1 MKNELNF
8 NIMDNSNDIYDTNL
22 IELPRNV
29 RIPFLS
35 FDDNNGNANENSEN
49 DESSNSSNN
58 NEDNK
63 DNKDNKDNNNNKNNK
78 DNKNENKR
86 REIPIFDLN
95 KIFRISFSYNFDV
108 LKSLL
113 ETLIT
118 NQVESQKELLNLKKE
133 NEIKIN
139 EIERMIVDMKI
150 ALSNPHPKVLEELQ
164 KEKQKLQ
171 HESQKIKNKIIKE
184 KALENK
190 ERNEANAKILNE
202 LAVSIFV
209 YNIFRKK

>member
-1 MKNELNF
+1 M
-8 NIMDNSNDIYDTNL
+8 MDNTNDVYESNL
-22 IELPRNV
+22 IEIPRNV

-35 FDDNNGNANENSEN
+35 FDDNNNGNINENSEN
-49 DESSNSSNN
+49 DESFMTNNN
-58 NEDNK
+58 NETNKEKNDN
-63 DNKDNKDNNNNKNNK
+63 
-78 DNKNENKR
+78 NKNENKM

-95 KIFRISFSYNFDV
+95 KIFHINLSYNFDT

-139 EIERMIVDMKI
+139 EIERVIVDMKI

-171 HESQKIKNKIIKE
+171 KESQKIKNRIIKE

-190 ERNEANAKILNE
+190 ERNEENTKILNE
-202 LAVSIFV
+202 LAVSI
-209 YNIFRKK
+209 NCI

>member
-1 MKNELNF
+1 MTD
-8 NIMDNSNDIYDTNL
+8 NISDIYESNL
-22 IELPRNV
+22 IEIPRNV

-35 FDDNNGNANENSEN
+35 FDDNNNGNINENSEN
-49 DESSNSSNN
+49 DESFMTNNN
-58 NEDNK
+58 NETNK
-63 DNKDNKDNNNNKNNK
+63 DKNDK
-78 DNKNENKR
+78 NKNENKV

-95 KIFRISFSYNFDV
+95 KIFHINLSYNFDT

-139 EIERMIVDMKI
+139 EIERVIVDMKI

-171 HESQKIKNKIIKE
+171 KESQKIKNRIIKE

-190 ERNEANAKILNE
+190 ERNEENTKILNE
-202 LAVSIFV
+202 LAVSI
-209 YNIFRKK
+209 NCI

>member
-1 MKNELNF
+1 MKNELN
-8 NIMDNSNDIYDTNL
+8 NILDNASDMYDSNL

-35 FDDNNGNANENSEN
+35 FDDNNGNINENSEN
-49 DESSNSSNN
+49 DESSNSNNN

-63 DNKDNKDNNNNKNNK
+63 DNKDNNANKGNNDNNNKN
-78 DNKNENKR
+78 EIKR

-95 KIFRISFSYNFDV
+95 KIFQINLSYNFDI

-139 EIERMIVDMKI
+139 EIERIIVDMKI

-171 HESQKIKNKIIKE
+171 HESQKLKNKIIKE

-190 ERNEANAKILNE
+190 ERNEANAKILTE
-202 LAVSIFV
+202 LTVSIKC
-209 YNIFRKK
+209 I

>member
-1 MKNELNF
+1 
-8 NIMDNSNDIYDTNL
+8 
-22 IELPRNV
+22 
-29 RIPFLS
+29 
-35 FDDNNGNANENSEN
+35 
-49 DESSNSSNN
+49 
-58 NEDNK
+58 
-63 DNKDNKDNNNNKNNK
+63 
-78 DNKNENKR
+78 
-86 REIPIFDLN
+86 
-95 KIFRISFSYNFDV
+95 

-171 HESQKIKNKIIKE
+171 QDAQKIKNKIIKE
-184 KALENK
+184 KVLENK

-202 LAVSIFV
+202 LAVSI
-209 YNIFRKK
+209 NCI

>member
-8 NIMDNSNDIYDTNL
+8 NIIDKASDIYDSNL

-35 FDDNNGNANENSEN
+35 FDDNNGNINENSEN
-49 DESSNSSNN
+49 DESNNSNDN

-63 DNKDNKDNNNNKNNK
+63 DNDNNKENKENKDNKDNNNNG
-78 DNKNENKR
+78 NKR
-86 REIPIFDLN
+86 KEIPIFDLN
-95 KIFRISFSYNFDV
+95 KIFQINLSYNFDI

-171 HESQKIKNKIIKE
+171 QDAQKIKNKIIKE
-184 KALENK
+184 KVLENK

-202 LAVSIFV
+202 LAVSI
-209 YNIFRKK
+209 NCI

>member
-1 MKNELNF
+1 MNF
-8 NIMDNSNDIYDTNL
+8 NILDKASDIYDSNL

-35 FDDNNGNANENSEN
+35 FDDNNGNINENSEN
-49 DESSNSSNN
+49 DESINSNN
-58 NEDNK
+58 NNENNKDNDDNNDNK
-63 DNKDNKDNNNNKNNK
+63 DNKDNKDNNN
-78 DNKNENKR
+78 KNEKKR

-95 KIFRISFSYNFDV
+95 KIFQINLSYNFDI

-139 EIERMIVDMKI
+139 EIERIIIDMKI

-171 HESQKIKNKIIKE
+171 KESLKIKNKIIKE

-190 ERNEANAKILNE
+190 ERNEENAKILNE
-202 LAVSIFV
+202 LAVSI
-209 YNIFRKK
+209 NCI

>member
-1 MKNELNF
+1 MKNEMNF
-8 NIMDNSNDIYDTNL
+8 NILDKASDIYDSNL

-35 FDDNNGNANENSEN
+35 FDDNNGNINENSEN
-49 DESSNSSNN
+49 DESINSNN
-58 NEDNK
+58 NNENNKDNDDNNDNK
-63 DNKDNKDNNNNKNNK
+63 DNKDNKDNNN
-78 DNKNENKR
+78 KNEKKR

-95 KIFRISFSYNFDV
+95 KIFQINLSYNFDI

-171 HESQKIKNKIIKE
+171 QDAQKIKNKIIKE
-184 KALENK
+184 KVLENK

-202 LAVSIFV
+202 LAVSI
-209 YNIFRKK
+209 NCI

>member
-1 MKNELNF
+1 MKNEMNF
-8 NIMDNSNDIYDTNL
+8 NILDKASDIYDSNL

-35 FDDNNGNANENSEN
+35 FDDNNGNINENSEN
-49 DESSNSSNN
+49 DESINSNN
-58 NEDNK
+58 NNENNKDNDDNN
-63 DNKDNKDNNNNKNNK
+63 DNKDNKDNNN
-78 DNKNENKR
+78 KNEKKR

-95 KIFRISFSYNFDV
+95 KIFQINLSYNFDI

-139 EIERMIVDMKI
+139 EIERIIIDMKI

-171 HESQKIKNKIIKE
+171 KESLKIKNKIIKE

-190 ERNEANAKILNE
+190 ERNEENAKILNE
-202 LAVSIFV
+202 LAVSI
-209 YNIFRKK
+209 NCI

>member
-8 NIMDNSNDIYDTNL
+8 NIIDKASDIYDSNL

-35 FDDNNGNANENSEN
+35 FDDNNGNINENSEN
-49 DESSNSSNN
+49 DESNNSNNN

-63 DNKDNKDNNNNKNNK
+63 DNDDNKENKENKENKDNKDNNNN
-78 DNKNENKR
+78 NENKR
-86 REIPIFDLN
+86 KEIPIFDLN
-95 KIFRISFSYNFDV
+95 KIFQINLSYNFDI

-171 HESQKIKNKIIKE
+171 QDAQKIKNKIIKE
-184 KALENK
+184 KVLENK

-202 LAVSIFV
+202 LAVSI
-209 YNIFRKK
+209 NCI

>member
-8 NIMDNSNDIYDTNL
+8 NILDKASDIYDSNL

-35 FDDNNGNANENSEN
+35 FDDNNGNINENSEN
-49 DESSNSSNN
+49 DESNNSNNN

-63 DNKDNKDNNNNKNNK
+63 DNDDIKENKENKENKDNKDNNNN
-78 DNKNENKR
+78 NENKR
-86 REIPIFDLN
+86 KEIPIFDLN
-95 KIFRISFSYNFDV
+95 KIFQINLSYNFDI

-171 HESQKIKNKIIKE
+171 HDAQKIKNKIIKE
-184 KALENK
+184 KVLENK

-202 LAVSIFV
+202 LAVSI
-209 YNIFRKK
+209 NCI

>member
-8 NIMDNSNDIYDTNL
+8 NIIDKASDIYDSNL

-35 FDDNNGNANENSEN
+35 FDDNNGNINENSEN
-49 DESSNSSNN
+49 DESNNSNDN

-63 DNKDNKDNNNNKNNK
+63 DNDDNKENKENKENKDNKDNNNN
-78 DNKNENKR
+78 NENKR
-86 REIPIFDLN
+86 KEIPIFDLN
-95 KIFRISFSYNFDV
+95 KIFQINLSYNFDI

-171 HESQKIKNKIIKE
+171 QDAQKIKNKIIKE
-184 KALENK
+184 KVLENK

-202 LAVSIFV
+202 LAVSI
-209 YNIFRKK
+209 NCI

>member
-8 NIMDNSNDIYDTNL
+8 NIIDKASDIYDSNL

-35 FDDNNGNANENSEN
+35 FDDNNGNINENSEN
-49 DESSNSSNN
+49 DESNNSNDN

-63 DNKDNKDNNNNKNNK
+63 DNDDNQDNKENKENKDNNNNNG
-78 DNKNENKR
+78 NKR
-86 REIPIFDLN
+86 KEIPIFDLN
-95 KIFRISFSYNFDV
+95 KIFQINLSYNFDI

-171 HESQKIKNKIIKE
+171 HDAQKIKNKIIKE
-184 KALENK
+184 KVLENK

-202 LAVSIFV
+202 LAVSI
-209 YNIFRKK
+209 NCI

>member
-8 NIMDNSNDIYDTNL
+8 NIIDKASDIYDSNL

-35 FDDNNGNANENSEN
+35 FDDNNGNINENSEN
-49 DESSNSSNN
+49 DESNNSNDK

-63 DNKDNKDNNNNKNNK
+63 DNDDNQDNKENKENKDNNNNK
-78 DNKNENKR
+78 ENKR

-95 KIFRISFSYNFDV
+95 KIFQINLSYNFDI

-171 HESQKIKNKIIKE
+171 QDAQKIKNKIIKE
-184 KALENK
+184 KVLENK

-202 LAVSIFV
+202 LAVSI
-209 YNIFRKK
+209 NCI

>member
-1 MKNELNF
+1 MKNEMNF
-8 NIMDNSNDIYDTNL
+8 NILDKASDIYDSNL

-35 FDDNNGNANENSEN
+35 FDDNNGNINENSEN
-49 DESSNSSNN
+49 DESNNSNDK

-63 DNKDNKDNNNNKNNK
+63 DNDDNQDNKENKDNKDNNNNK
-78 DNKNENKR
+78 ENKR

-95 KIFRISFSYNFDV
+95 KIFQINLSYNFDI

-171 HESQKIKNKIIKE
+171 HDAQKIKNKIIKE
-184 KALENK
+184 KVLENK

-202 LAVSIFV
+202 LAVSI
-209 YNIFRKK
+209 NCI

>member
-8 NIMDNSNDIYDTNL
+8 NIVDNANHIYDSNL
-22 IELPRNV
+22 IDLPRNV

-35 FDDNNGNANENSEN
+35 FDDNNGNINENSEN
-49 DESSNSSNN
+49 DESIDSNN
-58 NEDNK
+58 NESNK
-63 DNKDNKDNNNNKNNK
+63 NSINNKDNKDNNDNN
-78 DNKNENKR
+78 NKNENKR
-86 REIPIFDLN
+86 KEIPIFDLN
-95 KIFRISFSYNFDV
+95 KIFQFNFSYNFDI

-118 NQVESQKELLNLKKE
+118 NQVQSQKEMLNLKKE

-139 EIERMIVDMKI
+139 EIERIIVDMKI

-164 KEKQKLQ
+164 KEKKKLQ
-171 HESQKIKNKIIKE
+171 QESQKIKNKIIKE

-190 ERNEANAKILNE
+190 ERNEENTQILNE
-202 LAVSIFV
+202 LAVSI
-209 YNIFRKK
+209 NCL

>member
-8 NIMDNSNDIYDTNL
+8 NILDKASDIYDSNL

-35 FDDNNGNANENSEN
+35 FDDNNGNINENSEN
-49 DESSNSSNN
+49 DESNNSNNN

-63 DNKDNKDNNNNKNNK
+63 DNDDNKENKENKENKDNKDNNN
-78 DNKNENKR
+78 KNEKKR

-95 KIFRISFSYNFDV
+95 KIFQINLSYNFDI

-171 HESQKIKNKIIKE
+171 QDAQKIKNKIIKE
-184 KALENK
+184 KVLENK

-202 LAVSIFV
+202 LAVSI
-209 YNIFRKK
+209 NCI

>member
-1 MKNELNF
+1 M
-8 NIMDNSNDIYDTNL
+8 MDNTNDVYESNL
-22 IELPRNV
+22 IEIPRNV

-35 FDDNNGNANENSEN
+35 FDDNNGNINENSEN
-49 DESSNSSNN
+49 DESNNSNNN

-63 DNKDNKDNNNNKNNK
+63 DNDDNKENKENKENKDNKDNNNN
-78 DNKNENKR
+78 NENKR
-86 REIPIFDLN
+86 KEIPIFDLN
-95 KIFRISFSYNFDV
+95 KIFQINLSYNFDI

-171 HESQKIKNKIIKE
+171 HDAQKIKNKIIKE
-184 KALENK
+184 KVLENK

-202 LAVSIFV
+202 LAVSI
-209 YNIFRKK
+209 NCI

>member
-8 NIMDNSNDIYDTNL
+8 NILDKASDIYDSNL

-35 FDDNNGNANENSEN
+35 FDDNNGNINENSEN
-49 DESSNSSNN
+49 DESNNSNNN

-63 DNKDNKDNNNNKNNK
+63 DNDDNKENKENKENKDNKDNNNN
-78 DNKNENKR
+78 NENKR
-86 REIPIFDLN
+86 KEIPIFDLN
-95 KIFRISFSYNFDV
+95 KIFQINLSYNFDI

-171 HESQKIKNKIIKE
+171 HDAQKIKNKIIKE
-184 KALENK
+184 KVLENK

-202 LAVSIFV
+202 LAVSI
-209 YNIFRKK
+209 NCI

>member
-8 NIMDNSNDIYDTNL
+8 NILDKASDIYDSNL

-35 FDDNNGNANENSEN
+35 FDDNNGNINENSEN
-49 DESSNSSNN
+49 DESNNSNYSK
-58 NEDNK
+58 EDNK
-63 DNKDNKDNNNNKNNK
+63 DNDDNKENKDNKDNNNNNG
-78 DNKNENKR
+78 NKR
-86 REIPIFDLN
+86 KEIPIFDLN
-95 KIFRISFSYNFDV
+95 KIFQINLSYNFDI

-171 HESQKIKNKIIKE
+171 KESLKIKNKIIKE

-202 LAVSIFV
+202 LAVSI
-209 YNIFRKK
+209 NCI

>member
-8 NIMDNSNDIYDTNL
+8 NIIDKASDIYDSNL

-35 FDDNNGNANENSEN
+35 FDDNNGNINENSEN
-49 DESSNSSNN
+49 DESNNSNDN

-63 DNKDNKDNNNNKNNK
+63 DNDDNQDNKENKENKDNNNNK
-78 DNKNENKR
+78 ENKR

-95 KIFRISFSYNFDV
+95 KIFQINLSYNFDI

-171 HESQKIKNKIIKE
+171 HDAQKIKNKIIKE
-184 KALENK
+184 KVLENK

-202 LAVSIFV
+202 LAVSI
-209 YNIFRKK
+209 NCI

>member
-8 NIMDNSNDIYDTNL
+8 NIIDKASDIYDSNL

-35 FDDNNGNANENSEN
+35 FDDNNGNINENSEN
-49 DESSNSSNN
+49 DESNNSNDN

-63 DNKDNKDNNNNKNNK
+63 DNDNNKENKENKDNKDNNNN
-78 DNKNENKR
+78 NENKR
-86 REIPIFDLN
+86 KEIPIFDLN
-95 KIFRISFSYNFDV
+95 KIFQINLSYNFDI

-171 HESQKIKNKIIKE
+171 HDAQKIKNKIIKE

-202 LAVSIFV
+202 LAVSI
-209 YNIFRKK
+209 NCI

>member
-1 MKNELNF
+1 MKNELN
-8 NIMDNSNDIYDTNL
+8 NILDNASDIYDSNL

-35 FDDNNGNANENSEN
+35 FDDNNGNINENSEN
-49 DESSNSSNN
+49 DESCISNNN

-63 DNKDNKDNNNNKNNK
+63 DNKNNNANKGNNDNNNKN
-78 DNKNENKR
+78 EIKR

-95 KIFRISFSYNFDV
+95 KIFQINLIYNFDIM
-108 LKSLL
+108 KSLL

-171 HESQKIKNKIIKE
+171 QESQKIKNKIIKE

-190 ERNEANAKILNE
+190 ERNEANAKIITE
-202 LAVSIFV
+202 LAVSI
-209 YNIFRKK
+209 NCI

>member
-1 MKNELNF
+1 MKNEMNF
-8 NIMDNSNDIYDTNL
+8 NILDKASDIYDSNL

-35 FDDNNGNANENSEN
+35 FDDNNGNINENSEN
-49 DESSNSSNN
+49 DESNNSNDK

-63 DNKDNKDNNNNKNNK
+63 DNDDNQDNKENKDNKDNNNNK
-78 DNKNENKR
+78 ENKR

-95 KIFRISFSYNFDV
+95 KIFQINLSYNFDI

-139 EIERMIVDMKI
+139 EIERIIIDMKI

-171 HESQKIKNKIIKE
+171 KESQKIKNRIIKE

-190 ERNEANAKILNE
+190 ERNEENTKILNE
-202 LAVSIFV
+202 LAVSI
-209 YNIFRKK
+209 NCI

>member
-8 NIMDNSNDIYDTNL
+8 NILDKASDIYDSNL

-35 FDDNNGNANENSEN
+35 FDDNNGNINENSEN
-49 DESSNSSNN
+49 DESNNSNNN

-63 DNKDNKDNNNNKNNK
+63 DNDNNKENKENKDNKDNNNNG
-78 DNKNENKR
+78 NKR
-86 REIPIFDLN
+86 KEIPIFDLN
-95 KIFRISFSYNFDV
+95 KIFQINLSYNFDI

-171 HESQKIKNKIIKE
+171 QDAQKIKNKIIKE
-184 KALENK
+184 KVLENK

-202 LAVSIFV
+202 LAVSI
-209 YNIFRKK
+209 NCI

>member
-1 MKNELNF
+1 MTD
-8 NIMDNSNDIYDTNL
+8 NISDIYESNL

-35 FDDNNGNANENSEN
+35 FDDNNNGNINEMSEN
-49 DESSNSSNN
+49 DESSITNNN
-58 NEDNK
+58 NETNK
-63 DNKDNKDNNNNKNNK
+63 DKNDNNKNDNNK
-78 DNKNENKR
+78 NENNKNENNKNENKM

-95 KIFRISFSYNFDV
+95 KIFHINLSYNFDT

-139 EIERMIVDMKI
+139 EIERVIVDMKI

-171 HESQKIKNKIIKE
+171 KESQKIKNRIIKE

-190 ERNEANAKILNE
+190 ERNEENTKILNE
-202 LAVSIFV
+202 LAVSI
-209 YNIFRKK
+209 NCI